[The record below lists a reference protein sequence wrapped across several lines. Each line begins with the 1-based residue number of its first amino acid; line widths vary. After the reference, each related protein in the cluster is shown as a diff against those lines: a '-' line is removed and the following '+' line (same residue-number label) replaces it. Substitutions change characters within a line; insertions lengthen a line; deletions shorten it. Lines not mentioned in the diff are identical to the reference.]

1 MSRILTDHQ
10 EIRAWVSA
18 RAGNPAM
25 IPVPDGHGGFR
36 NRLHLAF
43 GQRYLHEQG
52 AGNDHGGGIEMVPWA
67 EWFEEFERQNL
78 AMRVPAALDD
88 AGSAYQFEKRPD
100 APE

>member
-1 MSRILTDHQ
+1 
-10 EIRAWVSA
+10 
-18 RAGNPAM
+18 
-25 IPVPDGHGGFR
+25 
-36 NRLHLAF
+36 
-43 GQRYLHEQG
+43 
-52 AGNDHGGGIEMVPWA
+52 MVPWA